1 MKIRMKKINTILIG
15 IFTFAILFT
24 LFNVNTVL
32 AAPDPP
38 IPVNQ
43 SGLYPYRIQAHTNT
57 SYQFQNKTR
66 LTINSNVTIEGYI
79 NCDEA
84 PMIGDKHFEIEIEA
98 EGDLQMNMTCT
109 REEAHLGLELGKTY
123 RVRNRNQ
130 NLLYQEGFCIRIQ
143 TNKSGEEQIQAK
155 LKIQAGEDNQEGTWA
170 FCNGTQGEWESVP
183 TALQAGYLVCETNH
197 FSYWTILIPETDD
210 DSIWAFAGVEAVI
223 GIAVIAVVL
232 VVYLKKRK

>member
-1 MKIRMKKINTILIG
+1 MKKFNKILIG

-32 AAPDPP
+32 ATPDPP

-43 SGLYPYRIQAHTNT
+43 SEIFPYRIQAHNRTT
-57 SYQFQNKTR
+57 YQFQSATQ
-66 LTINSNVTIEGYI
+66 LTINSNVTIGGYI
-79 NCDEA
+79 NCSEA
-84 PMIGDKHFEIEIEA
+84 LIIGDKHFEIEIEA
-98 EGDLQMNMTCT
+98 ERDLQMNMTCT
-109 REEAHLGLELGKTY
+109 RQEEQLGLQVGNTY

-155 LKIQAGEDNQEGTWA
+155 LKIQADSDNQDGTWA
-170 FCNGTQGEWESVP
+170 FYNEGEGEWESVQ
-183 TALQAGYLVCETNH
+183 TTVQSGYLVGETNH

-210 DSIWAFAGVEAVI
+210 SIGAFVGVEVLI
-223 GIAVIAVVL
+223 GIAVIAMVL
-232 VVYLKKRK
+232 VVYVKKRK

>member
-1 MKIRMKKINTILIG
+1 MKKFNKILIG

-32 AAPDPP
+32 AAQDAPV
-38 IPVNQ
+38 PVNQ
-43 SGLYPYRIQAHTNT
+43 SGVYPYQIQAHNRTT
-57 SYQFQNKTR
+57 YQFQSQTR
-66 LTINSNVTIEGYI
+66 LTVNSNVTIGGYI

-98 EGDLQMNMTCT
+98 ERDLQMNMTCT
-109 REEAHLGLELGKTY
+109 EEQEQLGLQLGNTY
-123 RVRNRNQ
+123 RVRNRNR

-143 TNKSGEEQIQAK
+143 TNKTEQEQVQAK
-155 LKIQAGEDNQEGTWA
+155 LKIQANNRNREGIWA
-170 FCNGTQGEWESVP
+170 YYDEAEEEWVPVTTTVQG
-183 TALQAGYLVCETNH
+183 GYLVGETNH

-210 DSIWAFAGVEAVI
+210 SIWAFVGVEAVI

>member
-1 MKIRMKKINTILIG
+1 MKKFNKILIG

-32 AAPDPP
+32 AAQNTPT
-38 IPVNQ
+38 PVNQ
-43 SGLYPYRIQAHTNT
+43 SGIYPYRIQAHNRST
-57 SYQFQNKTR
+57 YQFQSQTR
-66 LTINSNVTIEGYI
+66 LTINSTVTIRGYI

-98 EGDLQMNMTCT
+98 ERDLQMNMTCT
-109 REEAHLGLELGKTY
+109 RQEEQLGLQLGNKY

-155 LKIQAGEDNQEGTWA
+155 LKIQANHDNQDGTWA
-170 FCNGTQGEWESVP
+170 FYNETQGEWESVQ
-183 TALQAGYLVCETNH
+183 TTVQGGYLVGETNH

-210 DSIWAFAGVEAVI
+210 DSISAFVGVEVVI
-223 GIAVIAVVL
+223 GITVIAAALVL
-232 VVYLKKRK
+232 YLKKRK